1 MPTNTTKD
9 QSGPTPTD
17 LDSRNGAENKLWA
30 ELHANPE
37 STAAEL
43 AALAG
48 IGRSTAGK
56 ILTRWADDDR
66 VTRTTGT
73 PTEGTRRAPDRWS
86 ITEPTPAPA
95 TTPDTAAPDDDPT
108 PTVIDTADTPDA
120 ATTDLQPVDTDTAV
134 SNAEPDPAAAAQTQN
149 TDDAELEDDPEPAG
163 DPEPTDPVGVIELG
177 NGITLAY
184 PTVILSTAPVTCE
197 NGSACGVVDLLR
209 LLAALSATAKPLRK
223 PQTTRSGGPRLAK
236 GALRGMVEDFLT
248 HRPGEEFGANAVAT
262 ALGRSSGAVANA
274 LDQLERD
281 NVVTLTTTKPR
292 RYQIT
297 PAE

>member
-1 MPTNTTKD
+1 MPTNTAKD
-9 QSGPTPTD
+9 QSGPTPAD

-30 ELHANPE
+30 ALHANPE

-43 AALAG
+43 ATVAG

-66 VTRTTGT
+66 VIRTTGT
-73 PTEGTRRAPDRWS
+73 PTEGARRAPDRWS
-86 ITEPTPAPA
+86 ITEPTEPTSAPA
-95 TTPDTAAPDDDPT
+95 TTPDTAAHDDDP
-108 PTVIDTADTPDA
+108 PPAVIDTADTPDA
-120 ATTDLQPVDTDTAV
+120 ATTDPQPVDTDTAA

-149 TDDAELEDDPEPAG
+149 TDDAEPEPAG

-177 NGITLAY
+177 NGITLTY
-184 PTVILSTAPVTCE
+184 PTVVLSTAPVTCE

-248 HRPGEEFGANAVAT
+248 DRPGEEFGANAIAT

-281 NVVTLTTTKPR
+281 KVVILTTTKPR